1 MESRFDSQAEAEL
14 RARHGSAHGE
24 DLASRRYT
32 ARLLASALGPGRG
45 GLGCSLKARARDA
58 FGLELG
64 VLHLHEGELGPPGL
78 EPSSFAACE
87 LASLVRAATLDGA
100 LEPALEAELA
110 RSRRD
115 PDGVRPSSAALWHAQ
130 LPAAFVDHCQADVVL
145 AILVQED
152 AEASARRVWGDE
164 LSFVPYTRSGA
175 LLARRVAETFR
186 RHVAE
191 RGREPSLLVL
201 ERLGIATWGATAR
214 ECYERTVQAV
224 TRAEQHVVPA
234 LPEAAFAE
242 PLADSDG
249 PRRTMALALRG
260 ALARASGRHVIAHW
274 RATPELVRFSLA
286 AAELGPERCAA
297 ATPAQVIHAGRLPL
311 VARHE
316 YGEASELIAA
326 RLDAELAG
334 YARTHD
340 AYLARGA
347 ELRGRRPERGAPW
360 PRVVLVPG
368 LGALCLAPS
377 LREAW
382 ATADAYEH
390 GVAVAERARALGR
403 YAPLPELDAFEAECG
418 AAPPAAGP
426 PARLAGLV
434 ALVTGAASGI
444 GLATAKAML
453 AAGAHVVMADRDERV
468 LECVAE
474 GPREAHAGRVVTVC
488 CDVADGRSGFEA
500 VRAACEAFGGVDI
513 LVSNAGVA
521 PSGALHTDGG
531 EEALRRSLEV
541 NLLGHQHFARA
552 VADALLV
559 QRAGGALLFN
569 ASKAA
574 FHHAPGLGPY
584 SVPKAA
590 LLALMRQ
597 YAVDLGHEGIRS
609 NAVNADRVRTGLF
622 ATGALATQTR
632 ARGVSP
638 SEYFRA
644 NLLTRE
650 TSSEDVAEAFVYLA
664 TAHATTGCVL
674 TVDGGNA
681 AAFPR

>member
-1 MESRFDSQAEAEL
+1 M
-14 RARHGSAHGE
+14 
-24 DLASRRYT
+24 
-32 ARLLASALGPGRG
+32 
-45 GLGCSLKARARDA
+45 
-58 FGLELG
+58 
-64 VLHLHEGELGPPGL
+64 
-78 EPSSFAACE
+78 
-87 LASLVRAATLDGA
+87 
-100 LEPALEAELA
+100 
-110 RSRRD
+110 
-115 PDGVRPSSAALWHAQ
+115 
-130 LPAAFVDHCQADVVL
+130 
-145 AILVQED
+145 
-152 AEASARRVWGDE
+152 
-164 LSFVPYTRSGA
+164 
-175 LLARRVAETFR
+175 
-186 RHVAE
+186 
-191 RGREPSLLVL
+191 
-201 ERLGIATWGATAR
+201 
-214 ECYERTVQAV
+214 
-224 TRAEQHVVPA
+224 
-234 LPEAAFAE
+234 
-242 PLADSDG
+242 
-249 PRRTMALALRG
+249 
-260 ALARASGRHVIAHW
+260 
-274 RATPELVRFSLA
+274 
-286 AAELGPERCAA
+286 
-297 ATPAQVIHAGRLPL
+297 
-311 VARHE
+311 
-316 YGEASELIAA
+316 
-326 RLDAELAG
+326 
-334 YARTHD
+334 
-340 AYLARGA
+340 
-347 ELRGRRPERGAPW
+347 
-360 PRVVLVPG
+360 
-368 LGALCLAPS
+368 
-377 LREAW
+377 
-382 ATADAYEH
+382 
-390 GVAVAERARALGR
+390 
-403 YAPLPELDAFEAECG
+403 
-418 AAPPAAGP
+418 
-426 PARLAGLV
+426 

-488 CDVADGRSGFEA
+488 CDVADGRSGFES
-500 VRAACEAFGGVDI
+500 VRAACDAFGGVDI

-531 EEALRRSLEV
+531 DEALRRSLEV

-622 ATGALATQTR
+622 ATGALASQAR

-644 NLLTRE
+644 NLLARE

-664 TAHATTGCVL
+664 TAQATTGCVL